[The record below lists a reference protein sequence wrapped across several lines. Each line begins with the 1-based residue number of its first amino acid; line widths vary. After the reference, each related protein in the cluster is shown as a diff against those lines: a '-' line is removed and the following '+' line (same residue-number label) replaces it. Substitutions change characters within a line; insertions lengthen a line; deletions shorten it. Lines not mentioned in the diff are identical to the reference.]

1 VAKPRLLWA
10 GDSPTAPTGFAR
22 VTENVLAR
30 LRPDWAVGVIGIN
43 YSGDP
48 HKLPYPIYPASLGGD
63 MYGLG
68 RFEEIVAGVS
78 PDVVLILNDPW
89 IVAGFMQFK
98 TDVPLVAYMP
108 VDAPNQ
114 PLEAMAVLNK
124 LTKAVFYTQFG
135 LDEARKAG
143 YTGPAEI
150 VPHGVDAQMYRPL
163 ERGEALAALGLDEKL
178 PDDVFIVGN
187 VNRNQQR
194 KRLDLT
200 MMLFARWVEQHEIPA
215 NVRLLLHCAR
225 RDIGWDLVSLAR
237 YLGIKERLIF
247 SNPAETSM
255 SGLPEDVMP
264 YVYNAIDVQVSTT
277 MGEGWGLTTHE
288 GMACGVP
295 QLVPDWAALGEW
307 PRGAVRYAPVGARQA
322 HENMLTTIGGIVDQ
336 DAFIGEMD
344 ALYRDADLRR
354 EYGRLALARATEP
367 RFSWDSV
374 AARFDTLLRE
384 VAAQAPVQE
393 REAVA
398 V

>member
-1 VAKPRLLWA
+1 MAKPRLLWL

-48 HKLPYPIYPASLGGD
+48 HKLPYPIYPAHLGGD
-63 MYGLG
+63 MYGRG
-68 RFEEIVAGVS
+68 RFEEIVKGVL
-78 PDVVLILNDPW
+78 PAVVLILNDPW
-89 IVAGFMQFK
+89 IVASFLDVE
-98 TDVPLVAYMP
+98 TDVPIVAYMP

-114 PLEAMAVLNK
+114 PPEAMALLNK
-124 LTKAVFYTQFG
+124 LKLSVFYTQFG

-150 VPHGVDAQMYRPL
+150 VPHGVDSQLYRPID
-163 ERGEALAALGLDEKL
+163 RAEALAALGLDEKL

-200 MMLFARWVEQHEIPA
+200 MMLFARWVEQHEIPD

-288 GMACGVP
+288 GMACGTP

-307 PRGAVRYAPVGARQA
+307 PRGAVRYARVGSTLA
-322 HENMLTTIGGIVDQ
+322 HENMLTTLGGIVEP
-336 DAFIGEMD
+336 DAFIRELD
-344 ALYRDADLRR
+344 ALYRNKDLR
-354 EYGRLALARATEP
+354 EQYGRLALARATEP
-367 RFSWDSV
+367 RFAWDAV
-374 AARFDTLLRE
+374 AARFDTLLR
-384 VAAQAPVQE
+384 AAAKKEPASD